1 MSGPPVGSATPE
13 LSRPMAVDR
22 LPSEGRVTRIEAD
35 ADERAALARR
45 FDLSALES
53 MAGELRVRPL
63 GSRRGILRVEVSGRM
78 KATVVQTCV
87 VTLQPV
93 EQTVDEAILLRFSD
107 EAGVGEGGGA
117 LDLDPLADIAD
128 EGPEPLIG
136 GTIDLG
142 EVLSEALGLA
152 LDPYPRAEGATIER
166 ASTEGDAAP
175 SAPDDATTG
184 EADVSAGPFAA
195 LAALRDG
202 HKKT

>member
-1 MSGPPVGSATPE
+1 
-13 LSRPMAVDR
+13 MAVDR
-22 LPSEGRVTRIEAD
+22 LPSEGRVARIEAN

-45 FDLSALES
+45 FDLCALES
-53 MAGELRVRPL
+53 MAGELRARAL
-63 GSRRGILRVEVSGRM
+63 GSRRGILRVEVSGRVT
-78 KATVVQTCV
+78 ATVVQTCV

-107 EAGVGEGGGA
+107 EADGGEGGGA

-166 ASTEGDAAP
+166 VSTEGDAAP
-175 SAPDDATTG
+175 PGTDEVSADKADEPDEPD
-184 EADVSAGPFAA
+184 EPAGPFAA

-202 HKKT
+202 HKKP